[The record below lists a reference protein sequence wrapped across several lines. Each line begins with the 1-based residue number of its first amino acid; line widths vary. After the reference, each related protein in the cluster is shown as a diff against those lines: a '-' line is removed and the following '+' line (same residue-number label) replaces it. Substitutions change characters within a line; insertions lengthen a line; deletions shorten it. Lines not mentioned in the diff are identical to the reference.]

1 MAKSDKQT
9 SDKQAGSGGNLR
21 FAGCGAIVTGAGS
34 GIGRETT
41 LAFAE
46 QGANVY
52 GTDISA
58 EALAATAKMG
68 AGLPGAIAVGVH
80 DVASRASC
88 FEAVDGARD
97 ALGSFNVLCNIA
109 GISWAEHVVNV
120 TEEMWNK
127 MMGVNL
133 SGVFWMSQAALPHLL
148 EVAGADGGAG
158 TDGGAGAG
166 GGTDAATDAA
176 PEIGTGGLG
185 GDDTQPSPSIVNI
198 ASTAGLMG
206 QAYTVPY
213 CATKGGVV
221 LLTKS
226 MAMEFAKTSLRV
238 NAVAP
243 GGVDTSLAQNFQMPG
258 DVDVAL
264 VQRYWGF
271 RGMSH
276 PRAMANA
283 VLFLASAEA
292 NRIHGAVLSVDA
304 GMTAG

>member
-9 SDKQAGSGGNLR
+9 SEKQAGAGSGGSGGNLR

-52 GTDISA
+52 GIDINP
-58 EALAATAKMG
+58 EALAATAEMG
-68 AGLPGAIAVGVH
+68 AGLPGAISVGVH
-80 DVASRASC
+80 DVSSRASC

-120 TEEMWNK
+120 TEEMWDK

-148 EVAGADGGAG
+148 EQAGAG
-158 TDGGAGAG
+158 TDGKASA
-166 GGTDAATDAA
+166 DTDAA

-185 GDDTQPSPSIVNI
+185 GDDTRPTPSIVNI

-243 GGVDTSLAQNFQMPG
+243 GGVDTSLAQNFQMPS

-292 NRIHGAVLSVDA
+292 NRIHGTVLSVDA

>member
-1 MAKSDKQT
+1 MAKSDKQST
-9 SDKQAGSGGNLR
+9 PDHNLR

-46 QGANVY
+46 QGADVY
-52 GTDISA
+52 GTDINS
-58 EALAATAKMG
+58 EALAATAEMS
-68 AGLPGAIAVGVH
+68 ASLPGNVSTGVH

-88 FEAVDGARD
+88 FEAVEGARD

-120 TEEMWNK
+120 TEEMWDK

-133 SGVFWMSQAALPHLL
+133 GGVFWMSQAALPHLL
-148 EVAGADGGAG
+148 EGAG
-158 TDGGAGAG
+158 SFGEDG
-166 GGTDAATDAA
+166 DAT
-176 PEIGTGGLG
+176 PEIGSGGFG
-185 GDDTQPSPSIVNI
+185 GDDAQPTPSIVNI

-221 LLTKS
+221 LMTKA
-226 MAMEFAKTSLRV
+226 MAMEFAKTGLRV

-292 NRIHGAVLSVDA
+292 NRIHGTVLSVDA